1 MLGGFS
7 QTSLP
12 NEAHV
17 YVGWPRSPSTESQCV
32 EFRARTME
40 RNLFC
45 KVWMVSVN
53 VFVWNVGN
61 TFKVFF
67 NAGRSMI
74 LWSTY
79 TDLVVLAQM

>member
-1 MLGGFS
+1 MLGGHEV
-7 QTSLP
+7 LP
-12 NEAHV
+12 LEANV
-17 YVGWPRSPSTESQCV
+17 WSSVPEPWKEI
-32 EFRARTME
+32 
-40 RNLFC
+40 LFC

-67 NAGRSMI
+67 NAGCSMI

-79 TDLVVLAQM
+79 TDLVVLAHM